1 MNPSIHAPFNAG
13 FFPQHVALVSIGDN
27 MLPMGYWTVIS
38 KEPFRFLICMG
49 VGNYSLQLLRELGEA
64 AVHFMPWSERARV
77 VRAGYISG
85 REGDKAERLGF
96 NWLPAEQLQHTKLIS
111 GAETIYETTVFR
123 ELTELASREFVP
135 FVLDVVAIHGISHPQ
150 QKHPIIYLSHKDFA
164 TLGEQW
170 RYR

>member
-1 MNPSIHAPFNAG
+1 MKPLIHAPFNAG
-13 FFPQHVALVSIGDN
+13 FFPQHVALVSIGNN

-64 AVHFMPWSERARV
+64 AVHFMPWSQREQV

-85 REGDKAERLGF
+85 REGDKAKRLGF
-96 NWLPAEQLQHTKLIS
+96 TWLPANQLQQTKLIA

-135 FVLDVVAIHGISHPQ
+135 FVLDVVAIHGISRPQ
-150 QKHPIIYLSHKDFA
+150 QKSPIIYLSHKDFA
-164 TLGEQW
+164 TLGERW